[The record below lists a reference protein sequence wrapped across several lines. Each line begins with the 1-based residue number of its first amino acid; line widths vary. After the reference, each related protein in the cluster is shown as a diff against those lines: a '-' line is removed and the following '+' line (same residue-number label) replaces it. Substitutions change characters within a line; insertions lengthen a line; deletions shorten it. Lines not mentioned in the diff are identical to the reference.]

1 VVAADFS
8 SVLTTARSG
17 ARSGLW
23 KCLGSFEALDSMA
36 LVKLFAYIL
45 AWYYFT
51 VTYNIT
57 HKSVVHDFPLPL
69 TIAAAQLVAG
79 IPVLLPVWQ
88 VKMPKVNV
96 KGWWRKYGVMSVAHM
111 LATMLSALSMHMDR
125 KHMTVHY
132 VSKALEPLY
141 ALTIS
146 MYYRD
151 VKLAQVPRSLLAA
164 LFVIVVGMVVACP
177 VSVEPGTW
185 ATFVLSSVGVLL
197 GQTMTVLAKE
207 LMPAHTDDAT
217 DTATATDTDT
227 ATGGGGSLYV
237 SAHASSSSSYS
248 TDDDV
253 ELLSVSNILR
263 VVTLFAAAQAVPV
276 AIMFESHKWGGV
288 WRSLTNPG
296 AEGEFEGVVDPQ
308 MIVVN
313 LLVSGV
319 AYFFMH
325 QMAFL
330 VLDALSPTSLAVA
343 WVIRRVTLVGA
354 WMLFTKK
361 HSLPVPT
368 VVGTCVSAG
377 GCIAYVAL
385 AMKRNRGL
393 DFSQ

>member
-1 VVAADFS
+1 
-8 SVLTTARSG
+8 
-17 ARSGLW
+17 
-23 KCLGSFEALDSMA
+23 MA

-96 KGWWRKYGVMSVAHM
+96 NGWWRKYGVMSVAHM
-111 LATMLSALSMHMDR
+111 LATMLSALSMRMDR

-141 ALTIS
+141 ALSIS

-151 VKLAQVPRSLLAA
+151 VKLTQVPKSLLAA

-177 VSVEPGTW
+177 VPVGPGTW

-207 LMPAHTDDAT
+207 LMPAHTDDVT
-217 DTATATDTDT
+217 DADADADTDT
-227 ATGGGGSLYV
+227 GGSSGSGSLYIN
-237 SAHASSSSSYS
+237 AYASNS
-248 TDDDV
+248 TDGEV

-263 VVTLFAAAQAVPV
+263 VVTLFAAAQAVLV
-276 AIMFESHKWGGV
+276 AIMFESHKWGGA
-288 WRSLTNPG
+288 WRSLMNPV
-296 AEGEFEGVVDPQ
+296 AEGELEAAIDPQ
-308 MIVVN
+308 MLLVN

-330 VLDALSPTSLAVA
+330 VLDVLSPTSLAVA

-354 WMLFTKK
+354 WVLFTKK

-385 AMKRNRGL
+385 AMKRKRGL